1 MYENGKIYMGL
12 ADGQRVEM
20 YPSMSNRHG
29 LIAGASGTGK
39 TITMKV
45 MAESFSDAG
54 VPVFLCD
61 VKGDVAGIC
70 APGESNEGMEKR
82 IDKFGIRDTF
92 AYKAYP
98 TTFWDIY
105 QEGGHAVR
113 ATVSDMGPELLSR
126 ILGLTPAQEGILH
139 IVFRIADDKGLLL
152 IDLKDLR
159 AMLTYVNEHRTEY
172 MMTYGNIT
180 PQSVAAIL
188 RALLPL
194 EQQGGDLF
202 FGEPALDIHDWM
214 RTDADGRGMINVLDC
229 VKLVQNPTLYAS
241 FLLWMLSELFE
252 SLPEAGD
259 MDKPKLVFFFDEA
272 HMLFRDAPAVLLQK
286 IEQTVKLIRSRGV
299 GVYFVTQSPSDIP
312 DTVLAQ
318 LSNRVQHAL
327 RAYTPAELKAV
338 RVAAQAFRANPAFQ
352 AADAIRELGVGEALT
367 SFLDEKGVPT
377 MVQRTKIIC
386 PQSLMAAPEPMVR
399 AKAMMHDGMEKYDDF
414 VDNVSAYEVLT
425 EEAEKAEAAKQ
436 AEADR
441 KAQEKAEAEAEKQR
455 LKEEEADKKRQ
466 QKLEDEERKRQQ
478 KLEDEARRRQQ
489 KLEDEERRKAERQQE
504 KAEAEAKRKA
514 ERRAAKIE
522 SQLISAGGQI
532 LKRGLLGVLKKR

>member
-61 VKGDVAGIC
+61 VKGDVAGLC
-70 APGESNEGMEKR
+70 APGVSSEGMEKR

-352 AADAIRELGVGEALT
+352 AEDAIMELGVGEALT

-455 LKEEEADKKRQ
+455 LKEEEADKKHQ